1 MAATHADQH
10 VETVVGCP
18 ACAQEAAA
26 AGFRSG
32 SKPSPGAPVLTCP
45 TCGHRFA
52 EGQVMRVTES
62 TETTEPASGQREAI
76 DGRRSVEDTRR
87 LLDAAVTERAR
98 SMAAD
103 EYVYC
108 WVVDFTDDQVVWRSG
123 GRYWQAPYTITD
135 EGTVGTVSLGDPAE
149 VVAQQWFV
157 PAPSGT
163 DGSGNADETAD
174 PSSSPAQRTVETVTE
189 RIPGRVLEAKGKDA
203 NGGRVYRVRIIA
215 AGESKNGR
223 IYPLG
228 VLHAAASLYEGAK
241 AYDHHRDAAELA
253 SGTIAGIVGWHQN
266 VEATPEGLDA
276 DLHLLPSAVHAAE
289 VLDAAIATQAEG
301 RDPLAGISHDVQA
314 AFRQVQLPAGRR
326 MEATAIVAVQSS
338 DVVAHPAAGG
348 KAQRAVAGGI
358 DPADESAAT
367 ASSEPAGPVPPVNPA
382 QSDDPITIPAGGQPA
397 PSTQETDVPDIK
409 LEDVLGALG
418 TATGEQLAAVG
429 LARAPQTTETT
440 TPATGPAAPAVPAKA
455 APAIEVAVEAVAT
468 FGKGEFLGRTL
479 IKSKVEDAG
488 LPAAVV
494 EGITEALPE
503 RFTEATVDGQIAGLK
518 ATLAL
523 AERSGLAPSRVGE
536 GVGEEAREK
545 KVAALD
551 AFFAGEYSKGYRSFR
566 EAFTDF
572 TGRRPRSFD
581 EDFTRTIL
589 RESAGALYDSS
600 LRSTESLDS
609 TSWAQALGDSVTRRM
624 IAMYRLPGLQSWR
637 RVVSM
642 MPPINDFR
650 TQRVARVGGYGVLPG
665 VLEGGPYN
673 PLTSPGD
680 EEATYAVSKRG
691 GTEDLTLEMIANDDV
706 RAIAGIP
713 NKLGRAAAQTLYRF
727 VWDFFANNVTCTYD
741 STAFFHTN
749 HGNTATSAALSQ
761 TTLTAARVAMR
772 SQSAFGD
779 SSEILSIV
787 PRIIV
792 VPNELEEIAF
802 QLSRSAV
809 AVPATPAG
817 PSDTPNIHAGLDT
830 IVVDYWTDANDWF
843 TVADP
848 ADVPGI
854 EVGFYRGQEEPEL
867 FTQSDPTQGS
877 AFSNDALTW
886 KIRHIYGGTVTD
898 HRVAFRGQG

>member
-1 MAATHADQH
+1 MTATHAGHASH
-10 VETVVGCP
+10 VDAVVGCP

-26 AGFRSG
+26 AGFRGSSQPSSG
-32 SKPSPGAPVLTCP
+32 GSVLTCP
-45 TCGHRFA
+45 ACGHRFA
-52 EGQVMRVTES
+52 EGEVMRVTES
-62 TETTEPASGQREAI
+62 AESAGIVEPAGGQREAI

-135 EGTVGTVSLGDPAE
+135 EGTVGTVSLGDPVE

-174 PSSSPAQRTVETVTE
+174 PSSSAAQRAVETVTE
-189 RIPGRVLEAKGKDA
+189 RIPGRVLEAKGTDSD
-203 NGGRVYRVRIIA
+203 GGRVYRVRIIA

-223 IYPLG
+223 IYPIT
-228 VLHAAASLYEGAK
+228 VLHAARALYEGAK
-241 AYDHHRDAAELA
+241 AYDHHRTSEEMAT
-253 SGTIAGIVGWHQN
+253 GTIAGLVGWYSD
-266 VEATPEGLDA
+266 VEAASAGIEA
-276 DLHLLPSAVHAAE
+276 DLHLLPSAAHAAE
-289 VLDAAIATQAEG
+289 ALDAAIATQAEG
-301 RDPLAGISHDVQA
+301 REPLVGLSHDVQA
-314 AFRQVQLPAGRR
+314 MFRQITTPAGRR
-326 MEATAIVAVQSS
+326 MEATSIVAVNSA

-348 KAQRAVAGGI
+348 AAQRAVAGGI
-358 DPADESAAT
+358 DPASQTDPET
-367 ASSEPAGPVPPVNPA
+367 DPETHPAGGSPA
-382 QSDDPITIPAGGQPA
+382 QSNRA
-397 PSTQETDVPDIK
+397 SEQETDVPVTTEGV
-409 LEDVLGALG
+409 LEALK
-418 TATGEQLAAVG
+418 TASDEQLAAVG
-429 LARAPQTTETT
+429 LARSATETKPTEPTTTTTTTTETEPVTELRRVAEAT
-440 TPATGPAAPAVPAKA
+440 TFTKSSIMGRGV
-455 APAIEVAVEAVAT
+455 IREAVA
-468 FGKGEFLGRTL
+468 
-479 IKSKVEDAG
+479 DAG
-488 LPAAVV
+488 LDDSYREKIAKRLG
-494 EGITEALPE
+494 ES
-503 RFTEATVDGQIAGLK
+503 FTEADVTGVVAAFKDMLADVERPGLRPEPVVV
-518 ATLAL
+518 TQ
-523 AERSGLAPSRVGE
+523 
-536 GVGEEAREK
+536 EAREK

-551 AFFAGEYSKGYRSFR
+551 AFFAQDYGKGYRSFR
-566 EAFTDF
+566 EAFVDF
-572 TGRRPRSFD
+572 TGYRPRSFD
-581 EDFTRTIL
+581 DDVNRVIM
-589 RESAGALYDSS
+589 RECTGTLYDSAES
-600 LRSTESLDS
+600 SRSTESLDS

-624 IAMYRLPGLQSWR
+624 VAMYRLPGLQSWR

-680 EEATYAVSKRG
+680 EESTYAVTKRG